1 MSNGI
6 AKRQNEELNIMKLAA
21 QRQLYS
27 EVSNLELFI
36 VLFTV
41 IIPAYLALVLC
52 IISRAENLD
61 ISSWLDLIVDKIP
74 FNFCPDVSN
83 ISTVITAIA
92 CGLSIFALIF
102 KNEINNS
109 KKEKKIL
116 AATIQQEFDV
126 NVYSM
131 KWDRKLFGERKDLSA
146 EIAEASQKIMN
157 NEKEKKLLNDWYP
170 KEADELPLECGIFAC
185 QKSNFS
191 WDAKLRKRYKIFLQ
205 VILGGII
212 ILLIIIFFHSSV
224 QDFLCR
230 GVLPVLS
237 TLMWIKE
244 TKDNINNDLIFMNS
258 ISTPIYSTKMKTKE
272 ELAFIQ
278 RDIFEHRKSQTKIP
292 DWFYKI
298 HKNQDESRERRV
310 MQIRLDD
317 K

>member
-6 AKRQNEELNIMKLAA
+6 AKRQNEELNIVKLAA

-41 IIPAYLALVLC
+41 IIPAYLALILY

-170 KEADELPLECGIFAC
+170 KEADELPLEAGIFAC
-185 QKSNFS
+185 QKSNFT

-224 QDFLCR
+224 QDFFCR

-278 RDIFEHRKSQTKIP
+278 RDIYEHRKSQTKIP

-310 MQIRLDD
+310 MQMRLDD

>member
-27 EVSNLELFI
+27 DVSILEQRNL
-36 VLFTV
+36 LFTV
-41 IIPAYLALVLC
+41 IIPTYLAF
-52 IISRAENLD
+52 IIYIIRLSDNID
-61 ISSWLDLIVDKIP
+61 ISSWFEPIANKIP
-74 FNFCPDVSN
+74 FSFSIETSDITNCINTLACFVS
-83 ISTVITAIA
+83 ILAV
-92 CGLSIFALIF
+92 IFA
-102 KNEINNS
+102 NEINKS
-109 KKEKKIL
+109 KKEKKFL

-170 KEADELPLECGIFAC
+170 KEADELPLEGGIFAC
-185 QKSNFS
+185 QKSNFT

-212 ILLIIIFFHSSV
+212 ILLIIIFIHSSV
-224 QDFLCR
+224 QDFFCR

-310 MQIRLDD
+310 MQMRLDD